1 MMDQDESMDFKMLK
15 ARFQGENGLK
25 IQTKPAIPE
34 KPKTIPSPS
43 TKINN
48 PLISSINAAV
58 QKGTLHAPR
67 VVFKDDKNLS
77 HQLSPPWG
85 SKTKEKQPINNSEL
99 LDKNQKKE
107 GDIFKQALK
116 DRNFPLVLPVPPK
129 KVVTPEPEPSPLTHL
144 SVSPAKAS
152 TPKKF
157 VFNTRKTVK
166 DVNDKANTVETPTP
180 ASLSPDSPA
189 PSHLAPASPSLTANT
204 LTESVPVVPTALVP
218 PSVLAERPQV
228 PSIPAPSIPARG
240 IPARGIHAFSSP
252 DPEIPKPTIP
262 TPVIPSRAAPKPE
275 ISKPEA
281 PTSNL
286 PDPAPP
292 KPDINLLSLSEVF
305 PPPEESFPL
314 DFTDIPP
321 PVIPDEDFPDG
332 DYSNQA
338 TPSPAIRT
346 SLTPVPRSPAVSRT
360 DFPAQL
366 TRPEVSPEPL
376 VKPLIFTPGPVSVV
390 AASPPPAVHTPVAPV
405 KKVLKNV
412 KALTDTMADKTE
424 VDESSTK
431 SRLALSALAR
441 AEEMAPIKW
450 TTPQDNRVFNLLEKA
465 KRKSTVSQLITT
477 PENTTPLETASPEV
491 GLPETATPKM
501 GQPDLAPL
509 EKALPQLATT
519 VKTLPGEAPTV
530 PEDPTFKL
538 PAVDVDHA
546 HLPPKTLPPETAQVT
561 GLDHRQTLTGVLTVV
576 KPVNPPPPPP
586 RKPLQ
591 ATPVVELPLEKTI
604 QPPAKYLHIPTIP
617 AETLETHEVSQ
628 FDNSFGKA
636 SFDDEEEYKSSA
648 VPNFRAPSVP
658 LSASDSKKTV
668 SIHEKTFLVQSSLKH
683 QTAEVERDNGE
694 VDCGSV
700 NSSSSKPDTQAAIC
714 QDSPV
719 NQDGLSPS
727 GTTESSDNVY
737 EDLTNNKGR
746 TLKNKKQKGPP
757 KNPYAD
763 TATAMEETPKKGL
776 FSRKNSAKAADEK
789 ELKKK
794 EKQQE
799 KEKEKEKERER
810 KEQKE
815 KEKKENE
822 MKKRFKIKG
831 QEEPIYHVKV
841 IEDCKGSKN
850 DLPVKVGDTVSII
863 RTTNCPKGKWLAK
876 DSDNKYGYV
885 PVESVDLNISGIM
898 ELGKMTTATNRSN
911 GNGHWDG
918 EVTSSGSRI
927 SDHYAMN
934 HESFSDDSEEWA
946 CDDDEVY
953 APPTEIAHI
962 GLNQT
967 QATPTRVSVSESGP
981 VQLTESDANYRAN
994 PEALQKLATFFIQP
1008 KTPSPALPENNTI
1021 KMQASKPENPGNLN
1035 TEEDN
1040 LEISDLQILPPPD
1053 LYADI
1058 IAADSMPIYSK
1069 PIKIHHK
1076 IAE

>member
-1 MMDQDESMDFKMLK
+1 MMMDQDESMDFKMLK
-15 ARFQGENGLK
+15 ARFQGEKGLK
-25 IQTKPAIPE
+25 IQTKPSIPE
-34 KPKTIPSPS
+34 KPKTITSPS

-48 PLISSINAAV
+48 PFISSINAAV

-67 VVFKDDKNLS
+67 VVFKDNKNLS

-85 SKTKEKQPINNSEL
+85 SKAKEKHPINNSEL
-99 LDKNQKKE
+99 LNKNQKKE

-116 DRNFPLVLPVPPK
+116 DRNLPLVLPGPPK
-129 KVVTPEPEPSPLTHL
+129 KFGTPEPEPSPLTPL
-144 SVSPAKAS
+144 SVSS

-180 ASLSPDSPA
+180 DCLTPDSFA
-189 PSHLAPASPSLTANT
+189 PSHQAPASPSLTANA
-204 LTESVPVVPTALVP
+204 LTESIPVVPTALVP

-240 IPARGIHAFSSP
+240 IPARGINALSSP
-252 DPEIPKPTIP
+252 ESVIPKPSFP
-262 TPVIPSRAAPKPE
+262 TPVIPPRAAPKPE

-281 PTSNL
+281 PISNR

-292 KPDINLLSLSEVF
+292 KPDINLVSLSEVF
-305 PPPEESFPL
+305 PSSEESPPF

-332 DYSNQA
+332 DYSDQA
-338 TPSPAIRT
+338 MPSPAIRT
-346 SLTPVPRSPAVSRT
+346 SITPVPRSPAVSRT
-360 DFPAQL
+360 DIPAQL
-366 TRPEVSPEPL
+366 THPEVSLEPL
-376 VKPLIFTPGPVSVV
+376 VKPLIFTPAPVSVV

-405 KKVLKNV
+405 EELLKNV
-412 KALTDTMADKTE
+412 KALTDTRADKTE

-431 SRLALSALAR
+431 SHLALSTLAR

-465 KRKSTVSQLITT
+465 KRKSTMGQLLTT
-477 PENTTPLETASPEV
+477 PENTTPLEKASPEV

-501 GQPDLAPL
+501 GQLDLAPL

-519 VKTLPGEAPTV
+519 VKTLPEEAPTV

-538 PAVDVDHA
+538 PAIDYVDHA
-546 HLPPKTLPPETAQVT
+546 HLPPKTLPPETAQVN
-561 GLDHRQTLTGVLTVV
+561 GLDHRVLTVV
-576 KPVNPPPPPP
+576 KPVNPPRPPP
-586 RKPLQ
+586 RKPLPD
-591 ATPVVELPLEKTI
+591 TPVVELPLKKPI
-604 QPPAKYLHIPTIP
+604 QPPAKDLHIPTIP
-617 AETLETHEVSQ
+617 AETLETHEDSQ

-636 SFDDEEEYKSSA
+636 SFDDVEEYNYYA
-648 VPNFRAPSVP
+648 VPTLRSPLVP
-658 LSASDSKKTV
+658 LSASDSKKPV
-668 SIHEKTFLVQSSLKH
+668 SIHEKTFLEQSSPKH
-683 QTAEVERDNGE
+683 QTVEVERDNGE

-700 NSSSSKPDTQAAIC
+700 NTSSSKPDTQAAIY
-714 QDSPV
+714 QESPV

-727 GTTESSDNVY
+727 GTTESSDNIY
-737 EDLTNNKGR
+737 EDLANKKGKI
-746 TLKNKKQKGPP
+746 LKNKKQKGPP

-763 TATAMEETPKKGL
+763 TATAMEETPKKVL

-794 EKQQE
+794 EKQRE

-822 MKKRFKIKG
+822 IKKRFKIKG
-831 QEEPIYHVKV
+831 QEEPIYYVKV
-841 IEDCKGSKN
+841 IEDCKGSKT

-863 RTTNCPKGKWLAK
+863 RTNKCPKGKWLAK

-885 PVESVDLNISGIM
+885 PVESVNLNISGIM

-911 GNGHWDG
+911 GNGHRDG

-934 HESFSDDSEEWA
+934 HESFSDDSEEWTG
-946 CDDDEVY
+946 DEDEEY
-953 APPTEIAHI
+953 ASQTEIAHI

-967 QATPTRVSVSESGP
+967 QATPTRGP
-981 VQLTESDANYRAN
+981 VQLTESDGNYMHVQANK
-994 PEALQKLATFFIQP
+994 EALQKLATFFTQP
-1008 KTPSPALPENNTI
+1008 KTPSQALPENNTP
-1021 KMQASKPENPGNLN
+1021 KMQASKPEIPGYLN
-1035 TEEDN
+1035 KEDDV
-1040 LEISDLQILPPPD
+1040 EVSDLQILPPPD
-1053 LYADI
+1053 LYSDI

-1069 PIKIHHK
+1069 SIKIYHK